1 MQIFEWMLVLL
12 TCAVA
17 LTAIARRIGIPYPS
31 LLALGGTALALLPH
45 APTFTLDPALILALF
60 VAPVLLDAGY
70 DTSLRDLKRSWIP
83 VTGLVF
89 IAVGITTV
97 SVAWL
102 AKTLV
107 PGMPWGAAIALGAIV
122 APPDAVAATAVLRQ
136 LRLPHKMLTILEGE
150 SLLNDATALIIYR
163 LAVSFV
169 MVDGFNTQSALQQGL
184 IVLASVPA
192 ALLLARVV
200 FFFLRNIEDA
210 PSATVMQFVT
220 TFGVWILAEN
230 IGLSPVV
237 TVVVYAIALA
247 RVAPGRT
254 PARMR
259 VPSYAVW
266 DTVIFVLNVLA
277 FILIGLQLRPI
288 LGSLEPVE
296 RVQYLK
302 ISFLVL
308 GLVIFVR
315 IAWMFLYTMAAQ
327 LKTRWLGAGRWPG
340 TVIPTAKSGVV
351 IGWSG
356 MRGIVTLATAYALP
370 PQFPQRDLIL
380 LCAFTVVVGTL
391 TLQGLTLRPLIA
403 SLHLRDDRAV
413 ENEVK
418 LALQRMATIAL
429 DEIGNDDS
437 TAATALRDEFD
448 ALNNLA
454 SQDGDLESLTSQNPR
469 HELRARIVASQ
480 RRAIVA
486 MRDSGEIGDDAFH
499 RVEERLDWD
508 EINARR

>member
-1 MQIFEWMLVLL
+1 MKIFEWLLILL
-12 TCAVA
+12 TCAVV

-31 LLALGGTALALLPH
+31 FLALGGTALALLPD
-45 APTFTLDPALILALF
+45 APNLSLDPALMLALF

-89 IAVGITTV
+89 IAVGITTIA
-97 SVAWL
+97 VAWL

-107 PGMPWGAAIALGAIV
+107 PQMPWGAAIALGAIV
-122 APPDAVAATAVLRQ
+122 APPDAVAATAVLRH
-136 LRLPHKMLTILEGE
+136 LRLPQKMLTILEGE

-163 LAVSFV
+163 LAVSVV
-169 MVDGFNTQSALQQGL
+169 MVDGFTSQSALNQGL

-192 ALLLARVV
+192 ALVLARVA
-200 FFFLRNIEDA
+200 FFFLSKIEDA

-220 TFGVWILAEN
+220 TFGVWIFSEN
-230 IGLSPVV
+230 VGLSPVV

-247 RVAPGRT
+247 RVAPGQT

-259 VPSYAVW
+259 IPSYAVW
-266 DTVIFVLNVLA
+266 DTVVFVLNVLA

-288 LGSLEPVE
+288 LGSLEPAQ
-296 RVQYLK
+296 RQQYLQ
-302 ISFLVL
+302 IAFLVL

-315 IAWMFLYTMAAQ
+315 IAWMFFYTSIAR
-327 LKTRWLGAGRWPG
+327 LKTRWFGAGRWPG
-340 TVIPTAKSGVV
+340 AAIPTAKSGIV

-370 PQFPQRDLIL
+370 PGFPYRDLIL

-403 SLHLRDDRAV
+403 SLNLRDDRSV

-418 LALQRMATIAL
+418 LALQRMSAVAL
-429 DEIGNDDS
+429 SEIGIDGS

-448 ALNNLA
+448 ALKNVA
-454 SQDGDLESLTSQNPR
+454 SQDGDLEFLTSQNPR
-469 HELRARIVASQ
+469 HELRARIVAAQ

-486 MRDSGEIGDDAFH
+486 MRDEGEIGDDAFH